1 MRKKS
6 IKGDLI
12 KKLSLIFISI
22 FAFTFLGVYTIVNKS
37 LNHVKNVALENT
49 INEQSKYIEEKLQS
63 LIKITTSI
71 ASDDTVRDMSL
82 TPEEKRD
89 RLMNYTKELNI
100 RSIGMV
106 NADGDLVS
114 TDGFANNISQR
125 EYFQKAMN
133 EQAVYISNPSFVK
146 GTDEQIIFIAV
157 PLKNDDKSVGMITC
171 TFDSSFLSEQ
181 IKHVKYFDG
190 TGTAY
195 ILNGQGTVIA
205 SDNFDEV
212 LEQKNYIE
220 DSKENKDLETIAE
233 IHTKMIKGESNV
245 EQFETDSP
253 KYIAYAPIENT
264 DNWTIGLEVQKNVV
278 EKERKYIVATFVILG
293 IIAIGLLIGS
303 ISVIGQLIGKR
314 LNILKDDIEV
324 LAQGV
329 FNKELDSKELNEAD
343 EIGEIFKSLKMTQES
358 IVDMIKGVK
367 ENIVVLSE
375 QSGILEEASEQILNG
390 SENISSAMNES
401 ADANTNQAQQILE
414 ISNSMSEFGKNINI
428 MVEDIKVLS
437 GLSEGIENRLSD
449 GNDNIN
455 ELGTVVDK
463 FEKSFERFNEEIV
476 KMSSR
481 IASIGNI
488 TSTIESIAEQ
498 TEMLALNAAIEAARA
513 GEAGKGFSVVA
524 EEVRKLAEQSKAS
537 VNEIGTIVNNVA
549 VESKTM
555 VNLSSD
561 VNSQVV
567 AQREK
572 IEETIRSFNN
582 IADLLEEVTPK
593 IKTISDLS
601 YENNEKKD
609 NIAEIIETV
618 SAVSEELSATTE
630 EVAATGQEFTKT
642 SKEVSAVSNKV
653 IDAVNELNNKIND
666 FTI

>member
-181 IKHVKYFDG
+181 IKLVKYFDG

-205 SDNFDEV
+205 SDNFDDV

-220 DSKENKDLETIAE
+220 DSKENKDLGTIAE

-245 EQFETDSP
+245 EEFETDSK

-264 DNWTIGLEVQKNVV
+264 DNWTIGLEIPKNVV
-278 EKERKYIVATFVILG
+278 EKERKYIVVTFVIFG

-303 ISVIGQLIGKR
+303 TFIIGQLIGKR

-343 EIGEIFKSLKMTQES
+343 EIGDIFKSLKMTQES
-358 IVDMIKGVK
+358 IVNMIKGVK
-367 ENIVVLSE
+367 ENVAVLSE
-375 QSGILEEASEQILNG
+375 QSGILEEASEHILNG

-455 ELGTVVDK
+455 ELGTAVDK

-572 IEETIRSFNN
+572 IEETIKSFNN

-630 EVAATGQEFTKT
+630 EIAATGQEFTET
-642 SKEVSAVSNKV
+642 SQEVSAVSNKV

>member
-22 FAFTFLGVYTIVNKS
+22 FAFTFLGVYTIMNKS
-37 LNHVKNVALENT
+37 LNHVKNVAIENT

-245 EQFETDSP
+245 EQFETDSK

-343 EIGEIFKSLKMTQES
+343 EIGYIFKSLKMTQES
-358 IVDMIKGVK
+358 IVNMIKGVK
-367 ENIVVLSE
+367 ENVAVLSE
-375 QSGILEEASEQILNG
+375 QSGILEEASEHILNG

-437 GLSEGIENRLSD
+437 RLSEGIENKLSD

-455 ELGTVVDK
+455 ELGTAVDK

-476 KMSSR
+476 KMSNR

-572 IEETIRSFNN
+572 IEETIKSFNN

-630 EVAATGQEFTKT
+630 EVAATGQEFNET
-642 SKEVSAVSNKV
+642 SQEVSAVSNKV

-666 FTI
+666 FII

>member
-375 QSGILEEASEQILNG
+375 QSGILEEALEQILNG

-455 ELGTVVDK
+455 ELGTAVDK

>member
-1 MRKKS
+1 
-6 IKGDLI
+6 
-12 KKLSLIFISI
+12 
-22 FAFTFLGVYTIVNKS
+22 
-37 LNHVKNVALENT
+37 
-49 INEQSKYIEEKLQS
+49 
-63 LIKITTSI
+63 
-71 ASDDTVRDMSL
+71 
-82 TPEEKRD
+82 
-89 RLMNYTKELNI
+89 
-100 RSIGMV
+100 
-106 NADGDLVS
+106 
-114 TDGFANNISQR
+114 
-125 EYFQKAMN
+125 
-133 EQAVYISNPSFVK
+133 
-146 GTDEQIIFIAV
+146 
-157 PLKNDDKSVGMITC
+157 
-171 TFDSSFLSEQ
+171 
-181 IKHVKYFDG
+181 
-190 TGTAY
+190 
-195 ILNGQGTVIA
+195 
-205 SDNFDEV
+205 
-212 LEQKNYIE
+212 
-220 DSKENKDLETIAE
+220 
-233 IHTKMIKGESNV
+233 MIKGESNV
-245 EQFETDSP
+245 EEFETDSK

-264 DNWTIGLEVQKNVV
+264 DNWTIGLEIPKNVV
-278 EKERKYIVATFVILG
+278 EKERKYIVVTFVILG
-293 IIAIGLLIGS
+293 IIAIGLLIGF

-455 ELGTVVDK
+455 ELGTAVDK

>member
-146 GTDEQIIFIAV
+146 GTDEQI
-157 PLKNDDKSVGMITC
+157 
-171 TFDSSFLSEQ
+171 
-181 IKHVKYFDG
+181 KHVKYFDG

-278 EKERKYIVATFVILG
+278 EKERKYIVITFVILG

-329 FNKELDSKELNEAD
+329 FNKELGSKELNEAD

-455 ELGTVVDK
+455 ELGTAVDK